1 MKKIKLSIAGL
12 MLCGLSYSQSVDTL
26 AFMVAGKQQIEFDY
40 YSSKVINRIITKDFE
55 DFALEIKENEVIYID
70 LFDDCTCNE
79 YQDLEKIRIVTVYLT
94 DYHSWFYGMEKVL
107 TFEYKSNDK
116 TLIFNGEEVEKVV
129 IHKLNTTIER

>member
-40 YSSKVINRIITKDFE
+40 YSNKVINRIITKDFE